1 MASDP
6 AAVSGTEVAIWRLES
21 AHGASLPEYMTTGA
35 AGCDLAAALPAA
47 LEIPA
52 GGRAR
57 IPTGLGMALPAGLEA
72 QIRPRSG
79 LAARCGVTVLNAPG
93 TIDSDYR
100 GEIQVLL
107 VNLGQETARIE
118 PGDRVAQLVVAPVIR
133 VRWKEVSE
141 REAREL
147 LDTDR
152 GSGGFG
158 HTGTGGDGNEA

>member
-1 MASDP
+1 MVSDP

-21 AHGASLPEYMTTGA
+21 ADGASMPQYMTKGA

-47 LEIPA
+47 VEIPA
-52 GGRAR
+52 GGRVR
-57 IPTGLGMALPAGLEA
+57 IPTGLGIALPVGFEA

-107 VNLGQETARIE
+107 VNLGHDTARIE
-118 PGDRVAQLVVAPVIR
+118 PGDRVAQLVVAPVVR

-141 REAREL
+141 QEAREE

-152 GSGGFG
+152 GPDGFG
-158 HTGTGGDGNEA
+158 HTGMGGDGSEA